1 MPVYLSLLACTLTGN
16 LCHVVVPV
24 ERPFIGMSACQVEGM
39 TMLPQWLEQHPGWMV
54 KRIRCSIGNRPS
66 PDEAV

>member
-1 MPVYLSLLACTLTGN
+1 MPVYLSLLACTLIGDV
-16 LCHVVVPV
+16 CHIVVPV

-39 TMLPQWLEQHPGWMV
+39 TMLPQWLEQHPGWRV

-66 PDEAV
+66 ADEAV

>member
-1 MPVYLSLLACTLTGN
+1 MPVYLSFLACTLAAD
-16 LCHVVVPV
+16 LCHVVVPI

-39 TMLPQWLEQHPGWMV
+39 MLLPQWQEQHPGWRV
-54 KRIRCSIGNRPS
+54 KRIRCSIGNRAG